1 MLGGAKRAS
10 IDIRYIWSA
19 IDSVERVKLL
29 LGDGKVTYLGWGSR
43 SPPSLCVAW
52 PSECRVGGRI
62 ELACR
67 CLFEQEGRFEKQL

>member
-52 PSECRVGGRI
+52 PSEC
-62 ELACR
+62 
-67 CLFEQEGRFEKQL
+67 